1 MAALPF
7 VIIDLISLRAVNVDA
22 TNRTAWVQAGATL
35 GELYYSISEKSR
47 TLAFPAGSCPT
58 IGVGGHFSGGGH
70 GTMVRKFGLASDNV
84 IDAHLIDSKG
94 RILHR
99 ASMGEDLFWAIRG
112 GGGQSFG
119 VVVAWKISLVEVPS
133 TVTMFSVSRT
143 LEQNATKLLHRW
155 QYVANTLPEDLVIDV
170 QVTRVNSS
178 QEGNTT
184 IQATFFSLFLGE
196 VDQLLPVMQESFP
209 ELGLVKDD
217 CFEMSWIES
226 VFYTGGFT
234 SNASLD
240 VLLNRTPRSIPRFKA
255 KSDYVKEPMPEIA
268 FEGIWERFFEEDI
281 EAPTLI
287 LIPYGGKM
295 DEISESSTPFPHRA
309 GNLYVLVSSVSWR
322 EESKEASRRHMA
334 WIRRLY
340 SYLTKYVSKNPR
352 EAYVNYRDLDLG
364 INNLT
369 GTTSYKQA
377 SIWGRKYF
385 KNNFD
390 RLVRVKTEVDPTN
403 FFRNEQSIP
412 SLSSW

>member
-1 MAALPF
+1 MLPFLLCLLVSFSWIISAHPREDFLKCLSLHFEDSAAMSNVVHTPYNSSYSSILQFSIRNLRFNSSDLKPLVIVTPTNASHIQAAILCSQRHNLQIRIRSGGHDFEGLSYMAALPF

-35 GELYYSISEKSR
+35 GELYYGISKKSR

-58 IGVGGHFSGGGH
+58 IGVGGHFSG
-70 GTMVRKFGLASDNV
+70 DNV

-94 RILHR
+94 RILDR
-99 ASMGEDLFWAIRG
+99 ESMGEDLFWAIRG

-119 VVVAWKISLVEVPS
+119 VVVEWKISLVEVPS

-143 LEQNATKLLHRW
+143 LEQNATKLLHHI
-155 QYVANTLPEDLVIDV
+155 VIDV
-170 QVTRVNSS
+170 LVTRVNSS

-184 IQATFFSLFLGE
+184 IHATFFSLFLGE

-209 ELGLVKDD
+209 QLGLVKDD

-240 VLLNRTPRSIPRFKA
+240 VLLNRTPQSISRFKA
-255 KSDYVKEPMPEIA
+255 KSDYVKEPMPEVA

-295 DEISESSTPFPHRA
+295 DEISARGVKKA
-309 GNLYVLVSSVSWR
+309 
-322 EESKEASRRHMA
+322 RRHPEGM
-334 WIRRLY
+334 W
-340 SYLTKYVSKNPR
+340 
-352 EAYVNYRDLDLG
+352 LG
-364 INNLT
+364 LEGFT
-369 GTTSYKQA
+369 VT
-377 SIWGRKYF
+377 
-385 KNNFD
+385 
-390 RLVRVKTEVDPTN
+390 
-403 FFRNEQSIP
+403 
-412 SLSSW
+412 